1 MPTYIQNKIK
11 MINRYDFML
20 HDLKQQNLKVLL
32 KI

>member
-11 MINRYDFML
+11 MINRCDFML
-20 HDLKQQNLKVLL
+20 YDLKQQNLKVLL